1 MKLLPFGFTFVLLCA
16 DTLAAAVQSRAANKE
31 PELWRK

>member
-1 MKLLPFGFTFVLLCA
+1 MKLLPFGFAFVLA